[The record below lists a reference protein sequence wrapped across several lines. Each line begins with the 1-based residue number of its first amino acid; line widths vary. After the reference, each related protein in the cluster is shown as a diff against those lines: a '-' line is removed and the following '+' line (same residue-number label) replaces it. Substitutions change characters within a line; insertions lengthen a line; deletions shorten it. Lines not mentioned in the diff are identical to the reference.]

1 MLSLYKTMFWIYTKT
16 DFINLNI
23 LCVSIKIYT
32 IKFPQ
37 IKISKIFWFLYSR
50 IRINVFSP
58 LKHFLFWVNRFWR
71 KGLLPSALLWCS
83 QSFIQEL
90 DCFLGQSAAYFSWF
104 LNAFTSLID
113 QRRSCWHVM
122 SSTYIKCM
130 KQAFKFY

>member
-1 MLSLYKTMFWIYTKT
+1 MALYQILFNYTNVT
-16 DFINLNI
+16 RNNEERMILNI
-23 LCVSIKIYT
+23 KILNYSSYQKTFEYYQDHFIIWQTNVS
-32 IKFPQ
+32 FQ
-37 IKISKIFWFLYSR
+37 
-50 IRINVFSP
+50 N